1 MCATLF
7 RKLAICDVTGAL
19 KQVSLSI
26 EIDSCFIHTLISVFD
41 LWRVFK
47 TFKTGIESPVQ
58 FHDGC
63 LYFFSHIVLR
73 LAAKVKRGLIFLNL
87 TIWFEGCWLHIVFV
101 AKRGIWLKKENV
113 SVTQQATFK
122 RLLIRNLR
130 ETAQLVD
137 TSIMMLHARSHRR
150 AAASYMVSKTS
161 RLCLVT
167 VRARAAHATLSGTW
181 CFVCSVLT
189 SARF

>member
-1 MCATLF
+1 MWAC
-7 RKLAICDVTGAL
+7 
-19 KQVSLSI
+19 KQVPLSI
-26 EIDSCFIHTLISVFD
+26 EIDSCFIHTLIYVFD
-41 LWRVFK
+41 LSRVFK
-47 TFKTGIESPVQ
+47 TGIGSPVQ

-63 LYFFSHIVLR
+63 LYFFSHIALR

-87 TIWFEGCWLHIVFV
+87 TIWFEGCRLHIVLV

-122 RLLIRNLR
+122 QLLIRNLR
-130 ETAQLVD
+130 ETTQLVD
-137 TSIMMLHARSHRR
+137 TFIMMLHTRSHRR
-150 AAASYMVSKTS
+150 ANASYMVSETS

-167 VRARAAHATLSGTW
+167 VRMQAAHVTLSGTW
-181 CFVCSVLT
+181 YFVCSVLT